1 MRIDDLILE
10 ADDTLFEAKD
20 FDIRTIKDLN
30 IEHETR
36 MALKTIKGQ
45 AAERVAM
52 YIRVGEYLAQEREK
66 TGTVGGG
73 GAARNTPYMQ
83 AKEKL
88 GLDRREAIRY
98 TRVATDKRIQKLTV
112 DQIKKIKNYSFT
124 TLLKMASMNDT
135 EFNNYIETGES
146 SDRLETTKMKVTQ
159 KMFTGDPQTV
169 MKKMEKY
176 ITDNNFEKVE
186 LQIRVKN

>member
-10 ADDTLFEAKD
+10 ADDTLFEVKD

-66 TGTVGGG
+66 TGTAGGG
-73 GAARNTPYMQ
+73 GARNTPYMQ

-88 GLDRREAIRY
+88 GLDRIEAIRY

-124 TLLKMASMNDT
+124 TLLKMASMNDN

-176 ITDNNFEKVE
+176 IDDNNFEKVE